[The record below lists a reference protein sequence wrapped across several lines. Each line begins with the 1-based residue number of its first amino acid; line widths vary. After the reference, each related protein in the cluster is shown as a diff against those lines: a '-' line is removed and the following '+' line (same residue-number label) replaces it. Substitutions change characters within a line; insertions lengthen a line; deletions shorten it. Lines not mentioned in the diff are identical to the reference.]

1 MLSSGN
7 NNFKSYANHP
17 FYWCWEYN
25 QPFETLA
32 HIQHFCMSKE
42 CRRIHFRKI
51 KLKYR
56 RRKAGIQESEQDV
69 NV

>member
-1 MLSSGN
+1 MLSSVN

-17 FYWCWEYN
+17 FYRCWECK
-25 QPFETLA
+25 QPFETIA

-42 CRRIHFRKI
+42 CRSIHLRKI

-56 RRKAGIQESEQDV
+56 RRKAGIQESEQEV
-69 NV
+69 YV